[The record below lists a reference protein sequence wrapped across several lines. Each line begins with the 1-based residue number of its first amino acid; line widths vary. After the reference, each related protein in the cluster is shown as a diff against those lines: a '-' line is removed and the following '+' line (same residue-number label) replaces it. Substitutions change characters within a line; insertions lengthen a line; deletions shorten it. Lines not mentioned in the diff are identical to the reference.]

1 MKQDTINI
9 SDIFFGSEQ
18 SKYAGIALFMT
29 IIILCLIILF
39 TGSKIP
45 IGERFVF
52 VIFILIISVPSIL
65 MSLFELTCIVTGGNS
80 TTRWW
85 CWLLAWFIAIIII
98 IYCVMIIISMLI
110 SMSNFEM
117 ANDRL
122 DYSNEKNKVNKDDAN
137 MYAKNLL
144 IENSYKE
151 SSRQPQVHTTPPT
164 TPKTPTTPTTPSV
177 MQEMHVSQSPSVN
190 VMSQQPSLSQTQP
203 PSHIMHEQNLS
214 QVRSSSVMQPPSYSE
229 PKHNVAAGNM
239 LSFPQNSSDLS
250 GFEANDNYL
259 TLDKANTPAINY
271 SSEYKQNT
279 NNSISEYDG
288 FDSDDKLSPF

>member
-9 SDIFFGSEQ
+9 SNIFFGSEQ

-29 IIILCLIILF
+29 ILILCLMILF

-45 IGERFVF
+45 IGERFIF
-52 VIFILIISVPSIL
+52 VIFILIITVPSIL

-98 IYCVMIIISMLI
+98 LYSVMIIISMLI

-137 MYAKNLL
+137 IYAKNFL
-144 IENSYKE
+144 IENSNKE
-151 SSRQPQVHTTPPT
+151 VSQTPPVQT
-164 TPKTPTTPTTPSV
+164 ISQTSPSV
-177 MQEMHVSQSPSVN
+177 MQEMQVSPSVN
-190 VMSQQPSLSQTQP
+190 TMSQQPSLSQK
-203 PSHIMHEQNLS
+203 H
-214 QVRSSSVMQPPSYSE
+214 PPSYSE

-250 GFEANDNYL
+250 GFDTNDNYL

-271 SSEYKQNT
+271 SSEYKQNI
-279 NNSISEYDG
+279 NDSASVYDG
-288 FDSDDKLSPF
+288 FDSNDKLSPF

>member
-1 MKQDTINI
+1 MKRDTINI

-98 IYCVMIIISMLI
+98 LYCVMIIVSMLI

-137 MYAKNLL
+137 IYAKNLL

-151 SSRQPQVHTTPPT
+151 VSQKPPVHTTSHT
-164 TPKTPTTPTTPSV
+164 SPSV
-177 MQEMHVSQSPSVN
+177 MHEMQDMQVSQSPSVN
-190 VMSQQPSLSQTQP
+190 TMSQQPSLSQK
-203 PSHIMHEQNLS
+203 
-214 QVRSSSVMQPPSYSE
+214 QPPSYSE

-250 GFEANDNYL
+250 GFDTNDNYL

-279 NNSISEYDG
+279 NNSVSDYDG
-288 FDSDDKLSPF
+288 FDSSDKLSPF

>member
-1 MKQDTINI
+1 
-9 SDIFFGSEQ
+9 
-18 SKYAGIALFMT
+18 
-29 IIILCLIILF
+29 
-39 TGSKIP
+39 
-45 IGERFVF
+45 
-52 VIFILIISVPSIL
+52 

-98 IYCVMIIISMLI
+98 LYCVMIIVSMLI

-137 MYAKNLL
+137 IYAKNLL

-151 SSRQPQVHTTPPT
+151 VSQKPPVHTTSHT
-164 TPKTPTTPTTPSV
+164 SPSV
-177 MQEMHVSQSPSVN
+177 MHEMQDMQVSQSPSVN
-190 VMSQQPSLSQTQP
+190 TMSQQPSLSQK
-203 PSHIMHEQNLS
+203 
-214 QVRSSSVMQPPSYSE
+214 QPPSYSE

-250 GFEANDNYL
+250 GFDTNDNYL
-259 TLDKANTPAINY
+259 THIPKSLQILGCQCNVNLSLLPVIHDNTHDNTHDNKILIKVFTNIFNSVNCLPSYFTQCIFLISSPELINLPDNI
-271 SSEYKQNT
+271 ELL
-279 NNSISEYDG
+279 SISECT
-288 FDSDDKLSPF
+288 KVLHIPLSLKYLSIPMHHPQYNQIVSQLQYENRSHIIANLIGY

>member
-1 MKQDTINI
+1 MKRDTINI

-98 IYCVMIIISMLI
+98 LYCVMIIVSMLI

-122 DYSNEKNKVNKDDAN
+122 DYSNEKNKVNKEDAN
-137 MYAKNLL
+137 IYAKNLL
-144 IENSYKE
+144 IENNYKE
-151 SSRQPQVHTTPPT
+151 VSQKPPVHTTSHT
-164 TPKTPTTPTTPSV
+164 SPSV
-177 MQEMHVSQSPSVN
+177 MHEMQDMHVSQSPSVN
-190 VMSQQPSLSQTQP
+190 TMSQQPSLSQKH
-203 PSHIMHEQNLS
+203 S
-214 QVRSSSVMQPPSYSE
+214 PSYSE

-250 GFEANDNYL
+250 GFDTNDNYL
-259 TLDKANTPAINY
+259 TLDKANTPDINY
-271 SSEYKQNT
+271 SSEYKQSP
-279 NNSISEYDG
+279 NNSVSNYDG
-288 FDSDDKLSPF
+288 FDSSDKLSPF

>member
-1 MKQDTINI
+1 MKRDTINI

-98 IYCVMIIISMLI
+98 LYCVMIIVSMLI

-137 MYAKNLL
+137 IYAKNLL

-151 SSRQPQVHTTPPT
+151 VSQKPPVHTTSHT
-164 TPKTPTTPTTPSV
+164 SPSV
-177 MQEMHVSQSPSVN
+177 MHEMQDMQVSQSPSVN
-190 VMSQQPSLSQTQP
+190 TMSQQPSLSQK
-203 PSHIMHEQNLS
+203 
-214 QVRSSSVMQPPSYSE
+214 QPPSYSE

-250 GFEANDNYL
+250 GFDTNDNYL
-259 TLDKANTPAINY
+259 TLDKANTPDINY

-279 NNSISEYDG
+279 NNSVSDYDG
-288 FDSDDKLSPF
+288 FDSSDKLSPF